1 MQQAVREITEMAERL
16 ETSGLKR
23 EQGDA
28 VIQAIAKSIEKFAVT
43 PEVLGQTID
52 RAFERA
58 DERERQRFE
67 EQDKRIQRMFDE
79 RDKRFDQT
87 DQRIDRLEKRM
98 GERIDDLD
106 KRFGERIEHM
116 RQLSDERFEQ
126 RDKRSDERFEQ
137 RDKRSD
143 ERFEQRDKRSDE
155 RFNQLIEL
163 MSEKFALV
171 HQDIQRT
178 NERLDN
184 HEKRFDGIDAKLG
197 RITGWMVTLLVA
209 LVGTLAGVVA
219 RGMWP

>member
-28 VIQAIAKSIEKFAVT
+28 VIQAIANSIEKFAVT
-43 PEVLGQTID
+43 PEVLGKTID
-52 RAFERA
+52 QAFARA
-58 DERERQRFE
+58 DERERRRFE
-67 EQDKRIQRMFDE
+67 AFDKRIGE
-79 RDKRFDQT
+79 R
-87 DQRIDRLEKRM
+87 IEAVEKRM
-98 GERIDDLD
+98 GERIEAVETRFGERVEDLD
-106 KRFGERIEHM
+106 KRMGERIEHLHK
-116 RQLSDERFEQ
+116 LSDERFEQ

-143 ERFEQRDKRSDE
+143 ERFKQFS
-155 RFNQLIEL
+155 EL
-163 MSEKFALV
+163 MSEKFMLV
-171 HQDIQRT
+171 HQEIRRT

-184 HEKRFDGIDAKLG
+184 HDQRFDGIDAKLN

-219 RGMWP
+219 RGMWL

>member
-1 MQQAVREITEMAERL
+1 MQQAVREFTEMAERL

-28 VIQAIAKSIEKFAVT
+28 VIQAIANSIEKFAVT

-67 EQDKRIQRMFDE
+67 AQDKRIQRMFDE
-79 RDKRFDQT
+79 HDKRFDQT
-87 DQRIDRLEKRM
+87 DQRIDRLEKRV
-98 GERIDDLD
+98 GERIDRLEQRMDERVNDLD
-106 KRFGERIEHM
+106 KRLGERIEHLH
-116 RQLSDERFEQ
+116 QLSDERFEQ
-126 RDKRSDERFEQ
+126 RDTRSDERFEQ
-137 RDKRSD
+137 RDRRTD
-143 ERFEQRDKRSDE
+143 ERFK
-155 RFNQLIEL
+155 QLIEL

>member
-28 VIQAIAKSIEKFAVT
+28 VIQAIANSIEKFAVT
-43 PEVLGQTID
+43 PEVLGKTID
-52 RAFERA
+52 QAFARA
-58 DERERQRFE
+58 DERERRRFE
-67 EQDKRIQRMFDE
+67 AFDKRIGE
-79 RDKRFDQT
+79 R
-87 DQRIDRLEKRM
+87 IEAVEKRM
-98 GERIDDLD
+98 GERIEAVETRFGERVEDLD
-106 KRFGERIEHM
+106 KRMGERIEHLHK
-116 RQLSDERFEQ
+116 LSDERFEQ

-143 ERFEQRDKRSDE
+143 ERFKQFS
-155 RFNQLIEL
+155 EL
-163 MSEKFALV
+163 MSEKFMLV
-171 HQDIQRT
+171 HQAIRRT

-184 HEKRFDGIDAKLG
+184 HDQRFDGIDAKLN

-219 RGMWP
+219 RGMWL

>member
-28 VIQAIAKSIEKFAVT
+28 VIQAIANSIEKFAVT
-43 PEVLGQTID
+43 PEVLGKTID
-52 RAFERA
+52 QAFERA
-58 DERERQRFE
+58 DERERRRFE
-67 EQDKRIQRMFDE
+67 AFDKRIGE
-79 RDKRFDQT
+79 RIEAVETRFGERVEDL
-87 DQRIDRLEKRM
+87 DKRM
-98 GERIDDLD
+98 GERI
-106 KRFGERIEHM
+106 EHLHK
-116 RQLSDERFEQ
+116 LSDERFEQ

-143 ERFEQRDKRSDE
+143 ERFKQFS
-155 RFNQLIEL
+155 EL
-163 MSEKFALV
+163 MSEKFMLV
-171 HQDIQRT
+171 HQEIRRT

-184 HEKRFDGIDAKLG
+184 HDQRFDGIDAKLN

-219 RGMWP
+219 RGMWL

>member
-1 MQQAVREITEMAERL
+1 MQQAVREFTEMAERL

-28 VIQAIAKSIEKFAVT
+28 VIQAIANSIEKFAVT

-67 EQDKRIQRMFDE
+67 AQDKRIQRMFDE

-87 DQRIDRLEKRM
+87 DQRIDRLEKRV
-98 GERIDDLD
+98 GERIDRLEQRMDERVKDLD
-106 KRFGERIEHM
+106 KRLGERIEHLH
-116 RQLSDERFEQ
+116 QLSDERFEQ
-126 RDKRSDERFEQ
+126 RDKRSDERF
-137 RDKRSD
+137 K
-143 ERFEQRDKRSDE
+143 
-155 RFNQLIEL
+155 QLIEL